1 MFGTSGDPRKGHLI
15 SDKSKSTSP
24 EPIQT
29 VSAAKPPGSPKKTA
43 VGTQPQTPPSPIVG
57 TGLGQGVPD
66 QTAQPPSVTEELKP
80 TNVSMKQMQQ
90 PVVQPPPDKPVVQ
103 GNRNCT

>member
-1 MFGTSGDPRKGHLI
+1 MFGTSGDPRKAHLI

-24 EPIQT
+24 EPVQT
-29 VSAAKPPGSPKKTA
+29 VSAAKPPGSPKKTP
-43 VGTQPQTPPSPIVG
+43 VGSQPQTPPSPIVG